1 LTPAQR
7 EARGRIEACIEQYR
21 AMTEVQR
28 KTLSEANVVHQ
39 FLDPFFR
46 ARPVGRVLGL
56 FSSHCQG

>member
-28 KTLSEANVVHQ
+28 KTLSEASVVHQ

-46 ARPVGRVLGL
+46 ALG
-56 FSSHCQG
+56 